1 MNVDCRVHKISWSNF
16 GRLQGG
22 SQSDPPGSG
31 PQSPHSSRSVFYPT
45 PFTLLL
51 LLLKLRRQNQC
62 RFKLLRFYSGPLFKT
77 SNPCT
82 ELLLI
87 YPIPINFFLAIIKRA
102 HFLKIDYKQA
112 SLLYLWF
119 SRARMFYLYP
129 LIIVN
134 STTTNSATKFKKVG
148 TDTEIRMVLIG
159 VPVLIAD
166 CLSVIVGSGRGS
178 WRGKIPL

>member
-1 MNVDCRVHKISWSNF
+1 VNVDCRVHKISWSNF

-51 LLLKLRRQNQC
+51 LPYSFYPTPFTLLLLLLKLRRQNQC

-77 SNPCT
+77 SNLCT

-87 YPIPINFFLAIIKRA
+87 YLIPINFFLAIIKRA
-102 HFLKIDYKQA
+102 HFLKVDYKQA

-129 LIIVN
+129 LTIVN

-148 TDTEIRMVLIG
+148 SG
-159 VPVLIAD
+159 
-166 CLSVIVGSGRGS
+166 SVS

>member
-1 MNVDCRVHKISWSNF
+1 MVACKAVRRATHREV
-16 GRLQGG
+16 GRKALIAAAA
-22 SQSDPPGSG
+22 
-31 PQSPHSSRSVFYPT
+31 Y
-45 PFTLLL
+45 FTLLL

-129 LIIVN
+129 LTIVN

-148 TDTEIRMVLIG
+148 
-159 VPVLIAD
+159 
-166 CLSVIVGSGRGS
+166 SGRGS